1 MPSSASKVF
10 VANVT
15 TKHHSELR
23 SSGLVA
29 LFSYD
34 SCLLLVCNAVCND
47 WWDPPKHYHIYQTA
61 CHHITYPL

>member
-10 VANVT
+10 VAIVT

-34 SCLLLVCNAVCND
+34 YCHLLGCNAVYND
-47 WWDPPKHYHIYQTA
+47 
-61 CHHITYPL
+61 